1 MASACKRS
9 LAALKGASYEAGPTA
24 VRPLSRNPTPV
35 KLRLITLLVLSLLPA
50 CSRRGQIE
58 DGGVYITRSAC
69 PLVGIPAATGDI
81 TLFDPPNS
89 RDAAAIDVTATITN
103 LFANCNETGDRVMSN
118 AGFDVVAVRRDAGPA
133 RQVVLPFFSVAVQG
147 GSRIVSKRIGHVVLN
162 FPAGSQRAQT
172 KGQAVLW
179 VSRAAATLPAN
190 ARAILTRRRKAGE
203 AEAAIDPLSDPA
215 VRAAVAAATFE
226 QLIGFQMSP
235 DMLRYN
241 ATR

>member
-1 MASACKRS
+1 M
-9 LAALKGASYEAGPTA
+9 
-24 VRPLSRNPTPV
+24 
-35 KLRLITLLVLSLLPA
+35 KLRIATLLILSLLSA

-69 PLVGIPAATGDI
+69 PQIGIPAATGDI
-81 TLFDPPNS
+81 TLFNPPQS

-103 LFANCNETGDRVMSN
+103 LFNNCNQSGDRVLSN
-118 AGFDVVAVRRDAGPA
+118 ASFDVVAVRGDAGPA

-147 GSRIVSKRIGHVVLN
+147 GSRIVSKRVGQVVLN

-172 KGQAVLW
+172 KGQAALW
-179 VSRAAATLPAN
+179 LSRAAATLPEN
-190 ARAILTRRRKAGE
+190 ARLILNRRRKAGE
-203 AEAAIDPLSDPA
+203 AEAAVDPLSDPA

-226 QLIGFQMSP
+226 HLVGFQMSQ

>member
-1 MASACKRS
+1 MN
-9 LAALKGASYEAGPTA
+9 GAHCRTP
-24 VRPLSRNPTPV
+24 VFRRNPTPV
-35 KLRLITLLVLSLLPA
+35 KLRIAPLLILSLLSA
-50 CSRRGQIE
+50 CSRQGTIE

-69 PLVGIPAATGDI
+69 PQIGIPAATGDI
-81 TLFDPPNS
+81 TLFNPPQS

-103 LFANCNETGDRVMSN
+103 LFNNCNQSGDRVLSN
-118 AGFDVVAVRRDAGPA
+118 ASFDVVAVRRDAGPA

-147 GSRIVSKRIGHVVLN
+147 GSRIVSKRVGQVVLN

-179 VSRAAATLPAN
+179 LSRSAATLPEN
-190 ARAILTRRRKAGE
+190 ARLILNRRRKAGD
-203 AEAAIDPLSDPA
+203 AEAAVDPLSDPA

-226 QLIGFQMSP
+226 HLVGFQMSQ